1 MNEAMK
7 KEYIQPESTFDTLMQ
22 VCSLCI
28 GSDGVTAE
36 GGGVDGVG
44 GGGVDEGGIKDPD
57 AKMRDED
64 IIQSVNDNSA
74 WDNGLW

>member
-57 AKMRDED
+57 AKMRVRTLVVKLV
-64 IIQSVNDNSA
+64 S
-74 WDNGLW
+74 